1 MDQAKIIAASIKGD
15 EQAQRYLYEKF
26 KVARFGICLRYAR
39 DRSEAEDILQE
50 GFIKIFKDL
59 KQYNGKGSLGGW
71 MRRVMVNA
79 ALQYLRK
86 WKREFLHVNVEE
98 NQANLEAPA
107 IVYSKLG
114 ADELTLLIQRLPLG
128 YRTIFNLYVVEGY
141 PHKEI
146 AEKLGI
152 SENTS
157 KTQLRKAK
165 AALRAMLEKQILT

>member
-1 MDQAKIIAASIKGD
+1 MDQSEIIASSIKGD
-15 EQAQRYLYEKF
+15 QKAQRYLYEKY
-26 KVARFGICLRYAR
+26 KVSMFIICQRYAR

-50 GFIKIFKDL
+50 GFIKIFRDL
-59 KQYNGKGSLGGW
+59 KQYSGKGALGGW

-86 WKREFLHVNVEE
+86 WKREFLFTNVEDS
-98 NQANLEAPA
+98 QSILHAPET
-107 IVYSKLG
+107 VHSKLG
-114 ADELTLLIQRLPLG
+114 AEELTLLIQRLPLG

-165 AALRAMLEKQILT
+165 ASLRTMLEKQILT

>member
-1 MDQAKIIAASIKGD
+1 MDQTKIIAATIKGD
-15 EQAQRYLYEKF
+15 ENAQRHLYEKY
-26 KVARFGICLRYAR
+26 KVAMFGICLRYAR

-50 GFIKIFKDL
+50 GFIKIFRDL
-59 KQYNGKGSLGGW
+59 KQFDGRGSLGGW
-71 MRRVMVNA
+71 MRRVMVNS

-86 WKREFLHVNVEE
+86 WKREFLHVNVDD
-98 NQANLEAPA
+98 NHSHLEAPA
-107 IVYSKLG
+107 TVYSKLG
-114 ADELTLLIQRLPLG
+114 AEELTRLIQRLPLG

-165 AALRAMLEKQILT
+165 AALRRMLEKQILT